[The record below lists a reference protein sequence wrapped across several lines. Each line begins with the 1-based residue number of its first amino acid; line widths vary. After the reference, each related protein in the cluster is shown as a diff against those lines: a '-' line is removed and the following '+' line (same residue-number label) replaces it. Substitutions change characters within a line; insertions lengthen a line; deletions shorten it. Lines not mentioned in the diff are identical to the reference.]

1 MRVLEKEIRHHQY
14 LYYVKN
20 KPVISDF
27 EFDKKFKRLQS
38 LEHAYPK
45 LMDPA
50 SPTLTV
56 GSDLD
61 KDFQKFTHKLPVLSL
76 ENTYS
81 EEDLLDWIQKTDP
94 NGLYS
99 VEWKIDGASLMLYY
113 ENGVLAN
120 GVTRGT
126 GGIGDDVTDNIRTI
140 RSIPLRLEETISVY
154 LRGEV
159 YMTYKDFEEFNE
171 SYNFV

>member
-1 MRVLEKEIRHHQY
+1 MPRKLSVEEKKATSKNSSKKPDAKKVKADDAIPSPKNAEKEMRVLEKEIRHHQY
-14 LYYVKN
+14 LYYVRN
-20 KPVISDF
+20 KPIISDF

-38 LEHAYPK
+38 LEQTYPK

-81 EEDLLDWIQKTDP
+81 EEDLLDWIQK
-94 NGLYS
+94 
-99 VEWKIDGASLMLYY
+99 
-113 ENGVLAN
+113 
-120 GVTRGT
+120 R
-126 GGIGDDVTDNIRTI
+126 IRTVFTPW
-140 RSIPLRLEETISVY
+140 S
-154 LRGEV
+154 G
-159 YMTYKDFEEFNE
+159 K
-171 SYNFV
+171 